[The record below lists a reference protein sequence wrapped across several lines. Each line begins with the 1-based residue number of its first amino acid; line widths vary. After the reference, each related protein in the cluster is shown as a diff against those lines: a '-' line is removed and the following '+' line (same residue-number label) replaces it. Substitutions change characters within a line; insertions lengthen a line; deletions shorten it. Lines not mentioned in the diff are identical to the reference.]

1 LEVVGREEDVD
12 ADPDTRSADRLHRMN
27 AREELPSRRVQR
39 RGEGSRQRLRF
50 APVRAE
56 EPAFGEGPAIVGRI
70 ADYSRKEEFGILTG
84 FERYPD
90 LAGGAMALA
99 GVQGSDANGPEKSE
113 ERGESLIDFGTLITD
128 LQENLSVNF
137 AQGISR
143 LE

>member
-1 LEVVGREEDVD
+1 MEVVGRKEDVD
-12 ADPDTRSADRLHRMN
+12 ADPDTRSTDRLYRMN

-39 RGEGSRQRLRF
+39 RGERRRQRLRF

-56 EPAFGEGPAIVGRI
+56 EPAFGEGPAIVGPFT
-70 ADYSRKEEFGILTG
+70 DYSRKEEFGILSG
-84 FERYPD
+84 FERDPD

-99 GVQGSDANGPEKSE
+99 GVEGSDAGGPEKPE
-113 ERGESLIDFGTLITD
+113 ERGELLIDFGTLIAH